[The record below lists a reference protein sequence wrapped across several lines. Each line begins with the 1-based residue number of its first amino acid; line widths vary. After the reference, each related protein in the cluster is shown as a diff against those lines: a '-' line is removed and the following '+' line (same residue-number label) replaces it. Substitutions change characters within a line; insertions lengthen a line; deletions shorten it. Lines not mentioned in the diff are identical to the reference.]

1 MNRVRIVVV
10 AVMALLLGGVVFEVG
25 RGQAAPGDQDPWAAP
40 PPPPVG
46 PLPPKAPKAPKPPK
60 APKIRGAGNGI
71 SISIHGNKVHIDGLD
86 HLVSGHLQ
94 NVRDMLASNPNIP
107 KDVRDKITQRM
118 DKVKAIVD
126 RHVKNLDTSDL
137 DKLDDQLEKMGD
149 ELEKAMAGLDADL
162 AKLGDKLSKDLA
174 KDITKNLKDM
184 KFKFGPDDV
193 DPDDHDADDDDDDHD
208 NDSDT
213 DDDDLPNKVIDSD
226 IDMQSAVDNLKN
238 FSLKPAQKDAIAKLR
253 ADADAKVE
261 GERKA
266 LELAS
271 QKLETALANVDV
283 KDAEVERLV
292 NEITSREANIRKAR
306 LLSWVQARRVLD
318 SDQVRQ
324 LEAAAHRTK

>member
-40 PPPPVG
+40 PLPPPPVG

-60 APKIRGAGNGI
+60 APRIRGAGNGI
-71 SISIHGNKVHIDGLD
+71 SISIHGNKIHIDGLD

-118 DKVKAIVD
+118 DKVRAIVD

-149 ELEKAMAGLDADL
+149 ELEKAMEGLDADL

-184 KFKFGPDDV
+184 KFKFGPDHV
-193 DPDDHDADDDDDDHD
+193 DPDDHDDDDD

-213 DDDDLPNKVIDSD
+213 DDDDLPNTVIDSD
-226 IDMQSAVDNLKN
+226 VDMQSAVDMLKG
-238 FSLKPAQKDAIAKLR
+238 FALKPAQKDAIAKLR

-271 QKLETALANVDV
+271 QKLETALANVNV

-292 NEITSREANIRKAR
+292 NEITSREAAIRKAR

-318 SDQVRQ
+318 PDQVQR
-324 LEAAAHRTK
+324 LEAATRRTK